1 MPLLTT
7 ARTHFDED
15 LARARALVRH
25 AHPLPESVVRDDI
38 MRAAWMMAVG
48 ATDAYFC
55 DAYADLAA
63 RTLQA
68 RQLQPTFKISD
79 RMLTLKVPAIAVISA
94 AASDNWRWRMA
105 ARQMVEDE
113 TVLSLDKIKK
123 LFNQFCRRH
132 HKPFSTVNIDA
143 WIVHREAKNRLFG
156 VSPSA
161 YRGLTG
167 TAKST
172 RRDLSTEQFAA
183 RFDLIFQ
190 RRHDC
195 IHNCD
200 RPKVALTV
208 VNLNSTY
215 IGKVIFD
222 VNFLVSRFAEAI
234 TTEFPSWLRSL
245 AASPTT
251 CARVLQ

>member
-1 MPLLTT
+1 
-7 ARTHFDED
+7 
-15 LARARALVRH
+15 
-25 AHPLPESVVRDDI
+25 
-38 MRAAWMMAVG
+38 
-48 ATDAYFC
+48 
-55 DAYADLAA
+55 
-63 RTLQA
+63 
-68 RQLQPTFKISD
+68 
-79 RMLTLKVPAIAVISA
+79 
-94 AASDNWRWRMA
+94 MA

-123 LFNQFCRRH
+123 LFNQFCRRN

-156 VSPSA
+156 VSPST

-167 TAKST
+167 TAKSK
-172 RRDLSTEQFAA
+172 RRDLSTKHFAA

-200 RPKVALTV
+200 RPKVALTAT
-208 VNLNSTY
+208 NLNSNY
-215 IGKVIFD
+215 IGKVIYD
-222 VNFLVSRFAEAI
+222 VDFLVSRFAEAV
-234 TTEFPSWLRSL
+234 TTEFPRWLRSL